1 MSSHNSTTLAMHY
14 RNMYGFGFHP
24 TATRALF
31 ILRMSTHFFKR
42 RRPLTNSNEY
52 RLCPFGG
59 EHVLSFCIDTT
70 RVLVLDISD
79 PSAGGLIPRCE
90 ATTMCLVVD
99 DNAETQPVVK
109 IAWSWLPRHFMFAR
123 MSYHRALDWVRQWD
137 VTKLMNETDSEK
149 GGLSVDLHDTYDSS
163 DNADAPFG
171 RSFLSQC
178 LVELTLPSTMSA

>member
-79 PSAGGLIPRCE
+79 PSAGGLIPRSE
-90 ATTMCLVVD
+90 AATTFLVFD
-99 DNAETQPVVK
+99 ENGDSRPVAK
-109 IAWSWLPRHFMFAR
+109 IAWSRTPLPRHFMFAR
-123 MSYHRALDWVRQWD
+123 MSY
-137 VTKLMNETDSEK
+137 
-149 GGLSVDLHDTYDSS
+149 
-163 DNADAPFG
+163 
-171 RSFLSQC
+171 
-178 LVELTLPSTMSA
+178 